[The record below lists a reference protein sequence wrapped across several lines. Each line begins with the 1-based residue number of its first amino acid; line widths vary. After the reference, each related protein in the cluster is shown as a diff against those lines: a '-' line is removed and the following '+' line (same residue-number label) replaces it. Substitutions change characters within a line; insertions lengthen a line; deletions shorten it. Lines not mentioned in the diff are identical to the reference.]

1 MLKWLQVR
9 NMFIKNYSN
18 QIFKKK
24 KKIDVVQV
32 RIHELKAL
40 NFD

>member
-1 MLKWLQVR
+1 
-9 NMFIKNYSN
+9 MFIKNYSN
-18 QIFKKK
+18 QILKKK

-32 RIHELKAL
+32 RINELKAL